1 MKTSRKRSLRSSKT
15 PGDGFYRHVNGK
27 WLKKHHIAA
36 AMSEYSLTQEIQDI
50 TDNFLLESIKK
61 LPESKTLTPSTDEDR
76 LKLFEQIYKA
86 RNEQREEDYL
96 RVCLSEL
103 MEFKTGSD
111 IGQFFGWLCRHS
123 VDTIIAIVNLRETHP
138 PYFNRLAIVTN
149 SLTLPLNYYSN
160 PDSDAWKAYV
170 QFVGTCSVELGL
182 PFLMRAIEAEIQLAR
197 IMDAPYLNLSK
208 SKEGRHL
215 ESMIPGFEWASFMDG
230 LDLDSHWKSRI
241 WIVDVPDKIKRL
253 LKWVCK
259 ADTELVVALFSLHL
273 IRVSA
278 TYLKKPIRD
287 AANHLFGG
295 TLLGLEKPE
304 SEEKQILKTIKNILP
319 ASLCNFYSKQAEN
332 TSVKGIQDLVEQIQ
346 ESAISIMKDTTL
358 LSKKAHRSTLEKLH
372 RMKFLIGHGP
382 SNPLPLITYNED
394 SILHT
399 SLTIFS
405 ETMRDTVKYTGKPA
419 NSNNAYYPCFQVNA
433 SYYPE
438 TNHIVLPWGI
448 LQEPLYSQKE
458 PLGWNYGTI
467 GATIGHEITHA
478 FDLEGSM
485 FSERAIYKDSWT
497 RRDRVRFG
505 KQTRRVSHFY
515 KKFKHHGKTLNGKK
529 TLSEDWAD
537 LGGIKIAL
545 HALNNQ
551 LTSLSA
557 DKKKE
562 AHRNFF
568 IGYATSWRSLV
579 RKKKML
585 YSLETSVHSPAED
598 RVDRIVPQFQEW
610 VDAFDIDLT
619 DALFIPVKDRLK
631 FF

>member
-1 MKTSRKRSLRSSKT
+1 
-15 PGDGFYRHVNGK
+15 
-27 WLKKHHIAA
+27 
-36 AMSEYSLTQEIQDI
+36 MSEYSLTQEIQDT

-61 LPESKTLTPSTDEDR
+61 LPESKTLTPITDEDR
-76 LKLFEQIYKA
+76 LKLFETIYKK
-86 RNEQREEDYL
+86 RNPKREEDYL

-103 MEFKTGSD
+103 MEFKSSRD
-111 IGQFFGWLCRHS
+111 LAQFFGWLCRHS
-123 VDTIIAIVNLRETHP
+123 VDTIIGIVTLRETHP
-138 PYFNRLAIVTN
+138 PYFNRLAIVAN
-149 SLTLPLNYYSN
+149 SLTLPLKYYSD
-160 PDSDAWKAYV
+160 PDSDVWKAYV
-170 QFVGTCSVELGL
+170 QFIGTCSVELGL
-182 PFLMRAIEAEIQLAR
+182 PFLMRAIEAEVQLAR
-197 IMDAPYLNLSK
+197 IMDAPYINISK
-208 SKEGRHL
+208 SKQGHKL
-215 ESMIPGFEWASFMDG
+215 ECMVPEFEWSGFMDG

-253 LKWVCK
+253 LKWVCR
-259 ADTELVVALFSLHL
+259 ADTELVIALFSLHL

-287 AANHLFGG
+287 ANHLISQA
-295 TLLGLEKPE
+295 LLGLEKSE
-304 SEEKQILKTIKNILP
+304 SEERLLLRTMKQVLP
-319 ASLCNFYSKQAEN
+319 GALCNFFSKQSEK
-332 TSVKGIQDLVEQIQ
+332 TKTKGIDDLVESIQ
-346 ESAISIMKDTTL
+346 ESAISIMKDTAL

-382 SNPLPLITYNED
+382 SNPLAQIIYNED

-399 SLTIFS
+399 SLTILS

-419 NSNNAYYPCFQVNA
+419 NYNNVYYPCFTVNA

-448 LQEPLYSQKE
+448 LQEPFYSKGK

-467 GATIGHEITHA
+467 GSTIGHEITHA

-497 RRDRVRFG
+497 RKDRARFG

-515 KKFKHHGKTLNGKK
+515 KKFKHYGKKLDGKK

-537 LGGIKIAL
+537 LGGMKIAL
-545 HALNNQ
+545 HALNKE
-551 LTSLSA
+551 LTHLSA
-557 DKKKE
+557 EKRKE

-585 YSLETSVHSPAED
+585 YSLETSIHSPAED

-610 VDAFDIDLT
+610 VDAFDIDES

>member
-1 MKTSRKRSLRSSKT
+1 
-15 PGDGFYRHVNGK
+15 
-27 WLKKHHIAA
+27 
-36 AMSEYSLTQEIQDI
+36 MSEYSLTQEIQDT

-61 LPESKTLTPSTDEDR
+61 LPESKTLTPNTDEDR

-103 MEFKTGSD
+103 MEFKSARD
-111 IGQFFGWLCRHS
+111 LSQFFGWLCRHS
-123 VDTIIAIVNLRETHP
+123 VDTIIGIVTLRETHP
-138 PYFNRLAIVTN
+138 PYFNRLAIVAN
-149 SLTLPLNYYSN
+149 SLTLPLKYYSN
-160 PDSDAWKAYV
+160 QDSDVWKAYV
-170 QFVGTCSVELGL
+170 EFIGTCSIELGL

-197 IMDAPYLNLSK
+197 IMDAPYLDNSR
-208 SKEGRHL
+208 SKEGHLL
-215 ESMIPGFEWASFMDG
+215 ESMVPEFEWNGFMDG

-241 WIVDVPDKIKRL
+241 WILDVPDKIKRL
-253 LKWVCK
+253 LKWVSS

-278 TYLKKPIRD
+278 TYLKKPIQN
-287 AANHLFGG
+287 AANHLFGEV
-295 TLLGLEKPE
+295 LLGLQKAE
-304 SEEKQILKTIKNILP
+304 SEERQFLNKVKNTLP
-319 ASLCNFYSKQAEN
+319 AALCNFYSAHSQKAR
-332 TSVKGIQDLVEQIQ
+332 TKGIDDLVKQIQ

-372 RMKFLIGHGP
+372 RMKFLIGQGP

-399 SLTIFS
+399 SLTILS
-405 ETMRDTVKYTGKPA
+405 ETMRDMVKYTGKPT

-497 RRDRVRFG
+497 RRDRARFG

-515 KKFKHHGKTLNGKK
+515 KKFKHYGKKLNGKK

-545 HALNNQ
+545 HALNKEIG
-551 LTSLSA
+551 SLSA
-557 DKKKE
+557 EKRKE

-568 IGYATSWRSLV
+568 IGYATSWRTLV
-579 RKKKML
+579 RKKKLL
-585 YSLETSVHSPAED
+585 YALETSVHSPAED

-610 VDAFDIDLT
+610 VDAFDIDPT
-619 DALFIPVKDRLK
+619 DTLFIPVKDRLK